1 MARAN
6 SKKVD
11 SQPTREHEIFGF
23 DPLGADVSIPLGS
36 LIDLVSYNHAGMSYK
51 GKWRDESSLRD
62 HRWSKLKGIIII

>member
-11 SQPTREHEIFGF
+11 SKPTREHEIFGF
-23 DPLGADVSIPLGS
+23 DPLGADVNIPLGS

-51 GKWRDESSLRD
+51 NLT
-62 HRWSKLKGIIII
+62 